1 MKTITIGE
9 IARIASG
16 INCKIISNGKVHFH
30 QMRDYNTE
38 TKTFAKKDMTDLNKN
53 VVSHLLQRK
62 DLLITAKGA
71 KFYCAVY
78 NCSEKKAVASNAFF
92 VVRIF
97 DKRITPE
104 YLSWFLNQ
112 PEISQTLIQWK
123 TNYFIL
129 NKDAIASLSIPLL
142 DRTNQDNILTLYKEQ
157 KEAVKLQEKIF
168 KESQSNILALIRN
181 ES

>member
-16 INCKIISNGKVHFH
+16 INCKIISNGKVYFH

-78 NCSEKKAVASNAFF
+78 NCSGKKAVASNAFF
-92 VVRIF
+92 VVRIL

-142 DRTNQDNILTLYKEQ
+142 DRTTQDNILTLYKEQ
-157 KEAVKLQEKIF
+157 KDAVKMQEKIF

>member
-38 TKTFAKKDMTDLNKN
+38 TKTFAKKDMTNLNKN
-53 VVSHLLQRK
+53 AVSHLLQRK

-78 NCSEKKAVASNAFF
+78 NCFGKKAVASNAFF

-142 DRTNQDNILTLYKEQ
+142 DKTTQDNILTLYKEQ
-157 KEAVKLQEKIF
+157 KDAVKMQEKIF

>member
-1 MKTITIGE
+1 
-9 IARIASG
+9 
-16 INCKIISNGKVHFH
+16 
-30 QMRDYNTE
+30 MRDYNTE
-38 TKTFAKKDMTDLNKN
+38 TKTFAKKDMTNLNKN
-53 VVSHLLQRK
+53 VVSHLLQKK

-71 KFYCAVY
+71 KFYCAIY
-78 NCSEKKAVASNAFF
+78 NCTRKKAVASNAFF

-142 DRTNQDNILTLYKEQ
+142 DRTTQDNILTLYKEQ